1 MAQLLLKAT
10 SGDKKTT
17 LDTLNEVL
25 KLLLTTGTA
34 VRARGACEA

>member
-17 LDTLNEVL
+17 LDMLNEVL
-25 KLLLTTGTA
+25 KLLLTSGTT
-34 VRARGACEA
+34 VRPAILCEP